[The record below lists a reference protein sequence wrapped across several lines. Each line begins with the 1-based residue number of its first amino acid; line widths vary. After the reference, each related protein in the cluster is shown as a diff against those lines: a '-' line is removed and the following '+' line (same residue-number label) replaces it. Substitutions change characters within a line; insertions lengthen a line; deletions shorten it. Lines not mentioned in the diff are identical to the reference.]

1 MRFLR
6 FNFDHSFKGKA
17 SLMPLFILNPIIKN
31 IAVDSKLSNLVEIPI
46 DDCQSGKLG
55 IILEWY
61 RDDRMFTHREDFEVL
76 KKQRVLL

>member
-6 FNFDHSFKGKA
+6 FNFDHPFKGKA

-46 DDCQSGKLG
+46 DDCQSGKWR
-55 IILEWY
+55 IILEWDHDG
-61 RDDRMFTHREDFEVL
+61 RGFMHQEDFEVL
-76 KKQRVLL
+76 KKRRVLL